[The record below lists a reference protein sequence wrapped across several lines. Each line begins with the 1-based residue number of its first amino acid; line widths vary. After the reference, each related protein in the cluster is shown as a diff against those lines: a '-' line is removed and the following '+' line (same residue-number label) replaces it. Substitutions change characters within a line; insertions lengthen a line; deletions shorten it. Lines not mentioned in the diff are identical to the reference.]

1 MKPNHVPGFLM
12 THSALAFVFG
22 LLCAWV
28 IDLGNTAP
36 VVVLGSRI
44 GPGLLVSAG
53 AAATLL
59 VQRTA
64 LWGWKR
70 YVRAQAS
77 AALPGDRR
85 MSPAMAAPAVPT
97 DPGRRQ
103 TTPMV
108 RTP

>member
-1 MKPNHVPGFLM
+1 M

-28 IDLGNTAP
+28 IVGNTAP

-44 GPGLLVSAG
+44 GPGLLISAG

-64 LWGWKR
+64 LWG
-70 YVRAQAS
+70 
-77 AALPGDRR
+77 
-85 MSPAMAAPAVPT
+85 
-97 DPGRRQ
+97 
-103 TTPMV
+103 
-108 RTP
+108 